1 MEQLLDYIQR
11 TAPGAVLIAL
21 VFILVRPTKH
31 VRVVLYILTFVLLR
45 DAMTPSSLWSLGV
58 TNGVPWIRLFPS
70 HLFLL
75 GMGFSSLSLVA
86 LLVVLDKENSRGVV
100 FLRQDRGMPAWLAA
114 ALGLAILLAPIFL
127 SYQGIGID
135 ERGGVVDTQLV
146 GSILVFALFGNL
158 LEELLFRGYVYKY
171 FRQKD
176 VDLRAGVISGFV
188 FAACHVFLATTVTSV
203 GLPILLFTLWEG
215 VICGIVGARYG
226 ILPAAAVH
234 GGAIFMLTS
243 GLM

>member
-114 ALGLAILLAPIFL
+114 ALGLAILRNMFPAVL
-127 SYQGIGID
+127 
-135 ERGGVVDTQLV
+135 
-146 GSILVFALFGNL
+146 SILVPAM
-158 LEELLFRGYVYKY
+158 
-171 FRQKD
+171 
-176 VDLRAGVISGFV
+176 
-188 FAACHVFLATTVTSV
+188 TVTDLHA
-203 GLPILLFTLWEG
+203 GIQFTPLDG
-215 VICGIVGARYG
+215 
-226 ILPAAAVH
+226 
-234 GGAIFMLTS
+234 T
-243 GLM
+243 